1 MRIGIDAHFVGVRH
15 GGNEYV
21 FENIIKALAAKPD
34 AGEELFA
41 FSLDLKAKD
50 AFAASAVTLAPLR
63 RKSVYLQRAL
73 EIPALARKLDLDLIH
88 VPFNFLPVG
97 RCKKVVHIHDLAFL
111 HLKDSFTFAER
122 QRMTWMTA
130 FCSKR
135 ADHVFT
141 ISEFSKR
148 DIVGKYGIR
157 EDKVTVTPL
166 AVDPARFRVL
176 LDEAKR
182 DFLVRRNIDFPFLLF
197 VGTLQPRKN
206 VLTLLKAFKALMAEG
221 EKESHLVLVGR
232 KGWIYEDLFRFIR
245 ENGMEKRVHHYED
258 VDARDLTAF
267 YNTAQALVFPSVFEG
282 FGLPILEA
290 MACGCP
296 VISADASAMP
306 EVYGAAALGFSP
318 LDAEG
323 LMDRLRQLLGDPG
336 LRDNLIRKG
345 FLNNSRFSWADTA
358 ETVRKAYRAL

>member
-1 MRIGIDAHFVGVRH
+1 MKIGIDAHFVGLRH

-21 FENIIKALAAKPD
+21 FENIIKAMAEKPD
-34 AGEELFA
+34 AREELYA
-41 FSLDLKAKD
+41 FSLDSKAEGIFPED
-50 AFAASAVTLAPLR
+50 RVTLAPLR

-73 EIPALARKLDLDLIH
+73 EIPALARKLDLDLVH

-97 RCKKVVHIHDLAFL
+97 KCRKVIHIHDLAFL

-130 FCSKR
+130 FCSRR

-148 DIVGKYGIR
+148 DIMEKYGIP
-157 EDKVTVTPL
+157 DAKVTVTPL
-166 AVDPARFRVL
+166 AVDMARFRIL
-176 LDEAKR
+176 SEAEKKTFREKR
-182 DFLVRRNIDFPFLLF
+182 KLDFPFLLF

-206 VLTLLKAFKALMAEG
+206 VMTLLKAFRALIQEG
-221 EKESHLVLVGR
+221 ESNVHLALVGR

-245 ENGMEKRVHHYED
+245 ESGIENRVHHYED
-258 VDARDLTAF
+258 VDAKDLTAF
-267 YNTAQALVFPSVFEG
+267 YNSAHALVFPSIFEG

-306 EVYGAAALGFSP
+306 EVYGDAALTFAP
-318 LDAEG
+318 MDADG
-323 LMDRLRQLLGDPG
+323 LGDCLRQILGDSA
-336 LRDNLIRKG
+336 LRNDLIQKG
-345 FLNNSRFSWADTA
+345 FRNGSKFSWAHTA
-358 ETVRKAYRAL
+358 EIIRKVYRSL